1 MNEKMTSYALQT
13 IYQFVMNNTRLW
25 IRGEKLRSWQ
35 IMNEPRWNLSMN
47 KKTTR
52 IYELGWNWH
61 GELGQIINQ
70 IFKNLS

>member
-35 IMNEPRWNLSMN
+35 IMNEPRWNLSMK

-52 IYELGWNWH
+52 IYELGWNCH
-61 GELGQIINQ
+61 GELGKINNQ

>member
-1 MNEKMTSYALQT
+1 MNS
-13 IYQFVMNNTRLW
+13 
-25 IRGEKLRSWQ
+25 RGKITVLTNHERTTLKSL
-35 IMNEPRWNLSMN
+35 NE